1 MQKAKKIL
9 EDFINEM
16 KSYEIKWGELM
27 QKDLEKTLSEEC
39 NQKRLKEVI
48 EIQEKYLSKKAL
60 SLQQDRRITLTFGI
74 PPEYNQEIVNE
85 NIVNKKKIEFDAFR
99 DGGVL

>member
-1 MQKAKKIL
+1 MEEAKKVL

-27 QKDLEKTLSEEC
+27 QNDLEKTVSEEC

-60 SLQQDRRITLTFGI
+60 SLQQDRRITLIFGI

>member
-39 NQKRLKEVI
+39 N
-48 EIQEKYLSKKAL
+48 
-60 SLQQDRRITLTFGI
+60 
-74 PPEYNQEIVNE
+74 
-85 NIVNKKKIEFDAFR
+85 
-99 DGGVL
+99 